1 MKIELKN
8 KILNDKYTEYIY
20 ESFDIQNKDFTNLTI
35 EANLKDLPNN
45 WNIGVV
51 YGGSGSGKT
60 TILREYFKKDFSSV
74 KFDKEK
80 ALISNFDWLEPKDA
94 TFLLTSMGLSSVPT
108 WLRPFHALSNGEQYR
123 AELAYLV
130 GKANNDEIILIDEYT
145 SVVDRDVAKAMSVA
159 LSKYIRRTNKRIVLA
174 SCHFDIM
181 EWLQPD
187 WIYSPLKKRL
197 ETPRLNRPRIELQIV
212 RCRYETW
219 ELFKQ
224 HHYLSED
231 LNKASKCFLVL
242 WNDKPVAFF
251 AFLPL
256 PSGTLK
262 NAWRG
267 SRSVVLPDYQG
278 LGIGFKVS
286 KYLHSLFKKQGIRM
300 YVKSS
305 NPAIINS
312 RLKDVDYKGGVSNS
326 KEDKNTNM
334 NWSRKTNLAYSF
346 EYIGEASNDNDEII
360 RMKTENYIGIS
371 QSQISLF

>member
-231 LNKASKCFLVL
+231 LNKASKCFIVL

>member
-251 AFLPL
+251 AFLSL

-371 QSQISLF
+371 QSQVSLF